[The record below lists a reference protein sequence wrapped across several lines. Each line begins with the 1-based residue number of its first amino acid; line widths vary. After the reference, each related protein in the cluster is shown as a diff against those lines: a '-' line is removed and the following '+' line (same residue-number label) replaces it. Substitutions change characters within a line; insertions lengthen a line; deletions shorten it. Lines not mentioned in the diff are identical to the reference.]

1 MLKLCPF
8 GAIEVNDGKVAINAG
23 CRMCRIC
30 IKKGPAGAF
39 ELIEN
44 DAPAAD
50 KSKWRGIAVVAE
62 VTAGKLHPVSFELLG
77 KARELAER
85 KTEQIGSGSPTLNVY
100 EFDENSLCDTG
111 LSVLRFQNY
120 SKEWAE
126 FILMNRRNRTRIP
139 AHNYDIVIGPIADDA
154 VGFQIRRFT
163 SGLINMDMFVEEL
176 KYMKGI
182 TIQYFFGTEKAIR
195 YLKKLETL

>member
-1 MLKLCPF
+1 MILYHGSNIDIIHIDLSQSKTGKDF
-8 GAIEVNDGKVAINAG
+8 GCG
-23 CRMCRIC
+23 
-30 IKKGPAGAF
+30 F
-39 ELIEN
+39 YLS
-44 DAPAAD
+44 AD
-50 KSKWRGIAVVAE
+50 KE
-62 VTAGKLHPVSFELLG
+62 Q
-77 KARELAER
+77 ARELAER

-139 AHNYDIVIGPIADDA
+139 AHNYDIVIGPIANDA
-154 VGFQIRRFT
+154 VGLQIRRFMA
-163 SGLINMDMFVEEL
+163 GLIDKDQFIKEL
-176 KYMKGI
+176 KYMKGV
-182 TIQYFFGTEKAIR
+182 TIQYFFGTAIR